1 MNSNIVREIFF
12 FLDYLEIQKL
22 FKCIEIEASLS
33 VQTNEENI
41 SIYNC
46 LSSKEAILEAPSLH
60 SISFS
65 NSITRVLKFI
75 FKKSLHKKRASL
87 FLKKSKQKIT
97 ISLSQLRNILP
108 SLRSISFSNSIA
120 WARNFIFQ
128 KFSKESLN
136 KMIHIE
142 SKFSSGAAL
151 VLQTS
156 KQKITI
162 SLSQLRNILLN
173 SPCKFQKRIFN
184 PDNHVEFILSKDKVK
199 NTEFL
204 PLHELHEIK
213 APVYPFLI
221 LHAIRLK
228 VNKEVNYIFLR
239 KDGVCHIFGTSDVF
253 QKVQLCCGREITDF
267 TRNGNIKSK
276 LSHVAREHNSIQN
289 KNIKSMF
296 FCVNILKKEQYLHLF
311 FQENEYLLTFYW
323 GIKDNSLQINFPAY
337 AEKAIYSEN
346 LLLNPTSDFLGFY
359 IFDVKSGNLYHESHS
374 FSDDGNFV
382 EDYKTYT
389 NQWFN
394 AYWNLFLFHA
404 LKFHFL

>member
-1 MNSNIVREIFF
+1 MRYLKLIITFFIFLFAISFSSKEDTKYTLTMNSNIVREIFF

-65 NSITRVLKFI
+65 NSITRVLNFI

-97 ISLSQLRNILP
+97 ISLSQLRY
-108 SLRSISFSNSIA
+108 
-120 WARNFIFQ
+120 
-128 KFSKESLN
+128 
-136 KMIHIE
+136 
-142 SKFSSGAAL
+142 
-151 VLQTS
+151 
-156 KQKITI
+156 
-162 SLSQLRNILLN
+162 ILLN

-204 PLHELHEIK
+204 PLHELHKIK

-296 FCVNILKKEQYLHLF
+296 FCVNVLKKEQYFHLF

-323 GIKDNSLQINFPAY
+323 AIKDNSLQINFPAY